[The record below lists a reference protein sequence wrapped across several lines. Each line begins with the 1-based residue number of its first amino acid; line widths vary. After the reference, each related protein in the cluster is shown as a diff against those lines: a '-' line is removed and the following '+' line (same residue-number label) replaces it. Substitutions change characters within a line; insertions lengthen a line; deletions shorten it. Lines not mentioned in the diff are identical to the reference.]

1 MNIVACIIVGLI
13 AGWMAERIMGRDHG
27 LLMNL
32 VVGIIGALI
41 GGFLTTSLLGLRYDE
56 GFNLASIAVATLGA
70 IVFLAADGTIYIRID
85 PVESDRASVWFKTP
99 PDKTETTRFE
109 DLTLDIVLHV
119 EHAEGAHGVIT
130 LAADPAPG
138 EDGAELEKALPIT
151 SIARR

>member
-1 MNIVACIIVGLI
+1 MSDLRRTLPAI
-13 AGWMAERIMGRDHG
+13 A
-27 LLMNL
+27 L
-32 VVGIIGALI
+32 
-41 GGFLTTSLLGLRYDE
+41 F
-56 GFNLASIAVATLGA
+56 AVLGA
-70 IVFLAADGTIYIRID
+70 SALEPRQQRRTGDDSEFSVQGRVENWSVAADGTIYIRID